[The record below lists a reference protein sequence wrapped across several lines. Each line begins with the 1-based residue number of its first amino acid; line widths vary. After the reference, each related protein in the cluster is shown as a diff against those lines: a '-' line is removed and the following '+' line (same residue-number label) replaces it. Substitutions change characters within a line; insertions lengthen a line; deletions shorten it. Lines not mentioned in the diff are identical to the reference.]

1 MKTPVDDCLRD
12 EAERFRFRHTC
23 DDCVHLVDA
32 GCVHGYPT
40 APHRLTI
47 ATANEI
53 FFCKE
58 FELA

>member
-1 MKTPVDDCLRD
+1 MKTPVDDRLRD

-23 DDCVHLVDA
+23 DDCVHYVHV
-32 GCVHGYPT
+32 CVHGYPT

-47 ATANEI
+47 STANEI